1 MMHSALNSSKE
12 DLKVVQTGAGRGA
25 SYGMDLNGIVVMVT
39 RKPIR
44 NMYLRVKVVRG
55 GMADIRALSSEPFYV
70 EVSAPLRI
78 SDRTIQSFV
87 EQRQDWIHVQEQ
99 RLKTS
104 LNNRECGRL
113 TGFEWTPERQAR
125 AQAHIQAQLPDLLEK
140 CQSIVGRSPSH
151 ITLRIMTSRWGS
163 CTPETGRIRLNLQL
177 GLMDERFLEYVLI
190 HELTHLWERGHGSGF
205 QSRMDSYLPQWRKL
219 RRELN
224 QQMIW

>member
-1 MMHSALNSSKE
+1 
-12 DLKVVQTGAGRGA
+12 
-25 SYGMDLNGIVVMVT
+25 
-39 RKPIR
+39 
-44 NMYLRVKVVRG
+44 
-55 GMADIRALSSEPFYV
+55 MADIRALSSEPFYV

-78 SDRTIQSFV
+78 SDRTIRSFV
-87 EQRQDWIHVQEQ
+87 EQRQGWIHAQEQ

-104 LNNRECGRL
+104 LNNRGHGRPI
-113 TGFEWTPERQAR
+113 GFEWTPERQAQ

-140 CQSIVGRSPSH
+140 CQSIVRRSPSH